1 MAEAVATILVLDDDE
16 GIVTL
21 QRRALTRAG
30 FIAIATTNV
39 DEALGH
45 VRGGRVDLV
54 VLDYQLHG
62 QVTGLA
68 VYETLKAEGFD
79 VPAIMVTGF
88 SDERKAINALRA
100 GFRDV
105 IPKIEGYLELLPLS
119 AGRVLRQMR
128 AERQLAESEA
138 LRQSEERLRAALERA
153 EEASRAKDQFLAIL
167 SHELRTPLTPVLA
180 GIQLLE
186 DEPNLPPDALEYVRL
201 IRRNVELEARIIDDL
216 LDLTRIIRGKVELQR
231 RHLDAHDA
239 LRHVLADCGGDFD
252 AKHIA
257 LRVDLMATQSHVDA
271 DPARLQQVLWNLLK
285 NASKFTPD
293 GGRVDVRT
301 ADTAGGLMLTVTDTG
316 VGIEPAII
324 PTLFEPFEQ
333 GGREIT
339 RRYGGLGLG
348 LSISRGLVERHGGT
362 LTAASPGP
370 GQGATFT
377 LTLPTAEPARPAAA
391 VAAPPA
397 AAGQAAPL
405 RVLLVEDHA
414 DTRHLMRIL
423 LSQSGYEVTTAENV
437 AAAVAKAD
445 TPFDLLVSDIGL
457 PDGTGLDV
465 MRELSKRRPVRGIV
479 MSGFGMEAD
488 IQRSRDAG
496 FAEHLTKPV
505 SADRLRAAI
514 ARLALGPS
522 PGPPREG

>member
-1 MAEAVATILVLDDDE
+1 MSEAVATILVLDDDE

-21 QRRALTRAG
+21 QRRALVRAG
-30 FIAIATTNV
+30 FTVLATTDVN
-39 DEALGH
+39 EALGH
-45 VRGGRVDLV
+45 VRSARVDLV

-62 QVTGLA
+62 QLTGLQL
-68 VYETLKAEGFD
+68 YESLKAEGFD

-88 SDERKAINALRA
+88 SDERKAIDALRA

-105 IPKIEGYLELLPLS
+105 IPKIDGYLELLPLS
-119 AGRVLRQMR
+119 ANRVLRQLR

-186 DEPNLPPDALEYVRL
+186 DEPDLPIHAIEYIRL

-231 RHLDAHDA
+231 RQIDAHDA
-239 LRHVLADCGGDFD
+239 LRHVLADCAGDFE

-257 LRVDLMATQSHVDA
+257 LQTDLTATRSHVDA

-285 NASKFTPD
+285 NASKFTHD
-293 GGRVDVRT
+293 RGRVEVRT
-301 ADTAGGLMLTVTDTG
+301 ADTPDGLRLTVADTG
-316 VGIEPAII
+316 VGIDPAII
-324 PTLFEPFEQ
+324 ATLFEPFEQ

-370 GQGATFT
+370 GRGATFT
-377 LTLPTAEPARPAAA
+377 LTLPTVDVTPAAA
-391 VAAPPA
+391 AAAAPATA
-397 AAGQAAPL
+397 ASLSGPL

-414 DTRHLMRIL
+414 DTRHLMQIL
-423 LSQSGYEVTTAENV
+423 LGQFGYEVTTAESV

-445 TPFDLLVSDIGL
+445 VPFDLLVSDIGL

-465 MRELSKRRPVRGIV
+465 IRELSKRRPVRGIV

-514 ARLALGPS
+514 ARLALVPS
-522 PGPPREG
+522 PGTPGEG